1 MSAELTLRP
10 YQQECVDT
18 IDSLP
23 DGAKSIVALATGLG
37 KTVVMSRIH
46 REGRM
51 LILSHRD
58 ELVRQPEKYFDCSF
72 GIEKADEQA
81 QETDEI
87 VSASVQSLARDTRLQ
102 RYSPDAF
109 DIIIVD
115 ECHHAAAPGT
125 YGKILSYFHPRKLIG
140 LTATP
145 TRGDGVSLAN
155 VFDSICFARDLAW
168 GIENGYLTQIKG
180 MLIRESDV
188 DLTGVHMVA
197 GDYNVS
203 ELSGLLEDSNYYV
216 TTAETY
222 IHNGSHDANHTLVYC
237 INVAACQIVASLIKE
252 RLPEE
257 KRSEVEIITGTT
269 TPDER
274 HRIEA
279 DFMSGKVRC
288 IVNCL
293 VLTEGSDLPITD
305 RIIVC
310 RPTANP
316 TLYTQIV
323 GRGTRLAEGK
333 SSCLVL
339 DILPQTTKRI
349 CSITS
354 MVDENI
360 NLLPKR
366 LVKQW
371 ESEPVSL
378 EDIRNAVKEIR
389 EQRLGVIHTL
399 SEEYDIFEKEVER
412 DTACVEQAVKS
423 ENFGQTLLDAVYR
436 TELDIDTS
444 VLPGIHYAVGPTS
457 GMRYQITGNKE
468 ETIKAWISEPDV
480 LSNVSVIAS
489 VNGKWYRTDKPVSV
503 KMAADC
509 IRKILERECSD
520 SSSLLLWDEALIT
533 SWKNSPATVYQIQ
546 FIEKCLKAEGYEV
559 VPQAEP
565 LSKYAAS
572 ISIDYLKKCNSRKK
586 RLKEIEADLKKL
598 QKGRK
603 FDELPSEPI
612 KYKPFADLYKQY
624 KNVTIV
630 DREKLH
636 EKKPAND
643 FTQTIE
649 IEPNRYIRT
658 GTNPPA
664 SEAQKQFLYSICSSV
679 AQYSDISSFRSPW
692 LHSFNRGASVSAL
705 LDTFKALKADP
716 RFVPSEHPFIYLLDH
731 TDSYQH
737 INPQIRTTFTIRV
750 VYHLSDA
757 DIQEIQEIS
766 TEKWNASYTANRQ
779 SSLPNSPQKEDKTP
793 VHDVKFGEPVKI
805 PKKIAVFK
813 TNPETI
819 NANCAKQIESLNAC
833 THVSFKQFKSLQTG
847 GLDGWSVLK
856 MEDATKKFK
865 ASVIKIVREQFTN
878 ERDIICCLRW
888 YGRGLNLQHC
898 IDKIKV
904 DTILAANATASQKRT
919 N

>member
-1 MSAELTLRP
+1 M
-10 YQQECVDT
+10 
-18 IDSLP
+18 
-23 DGAKSIVALATGLG
+23 
-37 KTVVMSRIH
+37 
-46 REGRM
+46 
-51 LILSHRD
+51 
-58 ELVRQPEKYFDCSF
+58 
-72 GIEKADEQA
+72 
-81 QETDEI
+81 
-87 VSASVQSLARDTRLQ
+87 
-102 RYSPDAF
+102 
-109 DIIIVD
+109 
-115 ECHHAAAPGT
+115 
-125 YGKILSYFHPRKLIG
+125 
-140 LTATP
+140 
-145 TRGDGVSLAN
+145 
-155 VFDSICFARDLAW
+155 
-168 GIENGYLTQIKG
+168 
-180 MLIRESDV
+180 
-188 DLTGVHMVA
+188 
-197 GDYNVS
+197 
-203 ELSGLLEDSNYYV
+203 
-216 TTAETY
+216 
-222 IHNGSHDANHTLVYC
+222 
-237 INVAACQIVASLIKE
+237 
-252 RLPEE
+252 
-257 KRSEVEIITGTT
+257 
-269 TPDER
+269 
-274 HRIEA
+274 
-279 DFMSGKVRC
+279 
-288 IVNCL
+288 
-293 VLTEGSDLPITD
+293 
-305 RIIVC
+305 
-310 RPTANP
+310 
-316 TLYTQIV
+316 
-323 GRGTRLAEGK
+323 
-333 SSCLVL
+333 
-339 DILPQTTKRI
+339 
-349 CSITS
+349 
-354 MVDENI
+354 
-360 NLLPKR
+360 
-366 LVKQW
+366 
-371 ESEPVSL
+371 
-378 EDIRNAVKEIR
+378 
-389 EQRLGVIHTL
+389 
-399 SEEYDIFEKEVER
+399 
-412 DTACVEQAVKS
+412 
-423 ENFGQTLLDAVYR
+423 
-436 TELDIDTS
+436 
-444 VLPGIHYAVGPTS
+444 
-457 GMRYQITGNKE
+457 
-468 ETIKAWISEPDV
+468 
-480 LSNVSVIAS
+480 
-489 VNGKWYRTDKPVSV
+489 
-503 KMAADC
+503 
-509 IRKILERECSD
+509 
-520 SSSLLLWDEALIT
+520 LLWDEALIT

-572 ISIDYLKKCNSRKK
+572 ISIDYLKKCTSRKK
-586 RLKEIEADLKKL
+586 RLKEIEANLKRL
-598 QKGRK
+598 QTGRK

-793 VHDVKFGEPVKI
+793 VHDVKFGEPIKI

-833 THVSFKQFKSLQTG
+833 THVSFKQLKSLQTG

-865 ASVIKIVREQFTN
+865 ASVIKIVRGQFTN

-904 DTILAANATASQKRT
+904 DTILAANATASQKK